1 MAEPTSCCA
10 VPGGYCARV
19 DALFNLPGIHVTDV
33 AWRVGGESEDG
44 RDQLVL
50 AVESGPRPMGCPGCG
65 VVAASHGRRVRRL
78 HDIPAFGAPV
88 ELVWRVRRWRCG
100 ESACPVGVFTEEVEL
115 AVARAKL
122 TTRAAWWAISCL
134 RCDTT
139 SVAAL
144 ARRLGVDWHTVWD
157 AIEPLLA
164 ELVDDPAR
172 LEGVAVLGVDEHIWH
187 HAPRPGKGPKEL
199 TGMVD
204 LTRRPDAKGK
214 VRTQARLL
222 DLVPGRSGPAYAGW
236 LNSRGA
242 GFTDG
247 VRVATLDPFRGYGNA
262 IRDELEDAVAV
273 LDAFHVVKLGLQA
286 MEETRRRVQQ
296 QQLGHRGRKNDPL
309 YRIRNPL
316 RAGAEKLTE
325 RQLERIDAGL
335 EAGDPTWEVTIAWSA
350 YQRLRSAFAA
360 KDLRAGLKIARQ
372 VLESFHTCPVPEI
385 ARLGRT
391 LRSWSEQ
398 FLAYFT
404 TGRANN
410 GGTEA
415 VNGIIEL
422 HRRIARGFRNPAN
435 YRLRM
440 ILAAGKL
447 THPNLR

>member
-1 MAEPTSCCA
+1 MFNM
-10 VPGGYCARV
+10 PGV
-19 DALFNLPGIHVTDV
+19 HVIDV
-33 AWRVGGESEDG
+33 AWRVVEGRG
-44 RDQLVL
+44 RDRLVL
-50 AVESGPRPMGCPGCG
+50 TVETHPVPVGCPRCG
-65 VVAASHGRRVRRL
+65 VLATGHGRRLRRL

-88 ELVWRVRRWRCG
+88 ELIWRSRRYRCP
-100 ESACPVGVFTEEVEL
+100 EAACSMGGFSEDVGAEGL
-115 AVARAKL
+115 ALPRAKL
-122 TTRAAWWAISCL
+122 TARAAWWAISVIAS
-134 RCDTT
+134 DTA
-139 SVAAL
+139 SVAAV
-144 ARRLGVDWHTVWD
+144 ARRLGVDWHTLWD
-157 AIEPLLA
+157 VIEPLLA
-164 ELVDDPAR
+164 ELADDPAR
-172 LEGVAVLGVDEHIWH
+172 LAGVEVLGVDEHIWH

-222 DLVPGRSGPAYAGW
+222 DLVPGRSGSAYAGW
-236 LNSRGA
+236 LQGRGGA
-242 GFTDG
+242 FTSG
-247 VRVATLDPFRGYGNA
+247 VQVATLDPFRGYGNA

-296 QQLGHRGRKNDPL
+296 EQLGHRGRKNDPL
-309 YRIRNPL
+309 YAIRNVL
-316 RAGAEKLTE
+316 RAGVEKLND
-325 RQLERIDAGL
+325 RQVARL
-335 EAGDPTWEVTIAWSA
+335 EAGLQAGDPNYEVTIAWRC
-350 YQRLRSAFAA
+350 YQQVRSAFRT
-360 KDLRAGLKIARQ
+360 KHLREGKKIALK
-372 VLESFHTCPVPEI
+372 VLDSFHTCPIPEI

-391 LRSWSEQ
+391 LRSWSQQ

-415 VNGIIEL
+415 INGIIEL

-440 ILAAGKL
+440 ILAAGRL